1 MNDLTFNALARL
13 RGRTLNI
20 DKNVPFSRVI
30 LLVQNLLIGR
40 CCAILKFRRF
50 VSACVAFSSEVHS
63 PSKIVVG
70 KNLRIQKHCYIDA
83 LSLDG
88 IHLGDNVSLGKYT
101 CIECSGTLFDLG
113 KGLVVGNN
121 TGLGAHCF
129 YGCAG
134 GVHIGNDVLIGNY
147 CSFHSENH
155 NFENTECLIRVQG
168 VNRKGINIGNNC
180 WIGAKATILDGV
192 EIGDG
197 CIIAACALVTK
208 GTYPPNSIIAGVPAK
223 IIKKRGEEIY
233 KYEEES

>member
-1 MNDLTFNALARL
+1 MNNWTFNVLAKL
-13 RGRTLNI
+13 RGRALSI
-20 DKNVPFSRVI
+20 DKNVPFSRVVS
-30 LLVQNLLIGR
+30 LVLNLLIGR
-40 CCAILKFRRF
+40 CCAIFKFHRF
-50 VSACVAFSSEVHS
+50 VSAYVAFSSEIHS
-63 PSKIVVG
+63 PTKIVVG

-88 IHLGDNVSLGKYT
+88 IHLGDNVSVGKYT

-113 KGLVVGNN
+113 KGLVVGSN
-121 TGLGAHCF
+121 TGLGTHGF

-134 GVHIGNDVLIGNY
+134 GVQIGNDVLIGNY

-155 NFENTECLIRVQG
+155 NFESTECLIRVQG
-168 VNRKGINIGNNC
+168 VNRKGIKIGNNC

-208 GTYPPNSIIAGVPAK
+208 GTYPPDSIIAGIPAK
-223 IIKKRGEEIY
+223 IIKKRG
-233 KYEEES
+233 K

>member
-1 MNDLTFNALARL
+1 MNNFTFNVLSIL
-13 RGRTLNI
+13 RGRTLRI
-20 DKNVPFSRVI
+20 DKNVPLSRI
-30 LLVQNLLIGR
+30 ISLMLNLLFGR
-40 CCAILKFRRF
+40 CFAILKFHRF

-63 PSKIVVG
+63 PSKIFVG

-83 LSLDG
+83 LSLNG
-88 IHLGDNVSLGKYT
+88 IRFGDNVSVGKYT
-101 CIECSGTLFDLG
+101 SIECSGTLFDLG

-121 TGLGAHCF
+121 TGLGTHGF

-134 GVHIGNDVLIGNY
+134 GVQIGNDVLIGNY

-168 VNRKGINIGNNC
+168 VNRKGIKIGNNC

-208 GTYPPNSIIAGVPAK
+208 GIYPSDSIIAGVPAK
-223 IIKKRGEEIY
+223 VIKKRGKGIC